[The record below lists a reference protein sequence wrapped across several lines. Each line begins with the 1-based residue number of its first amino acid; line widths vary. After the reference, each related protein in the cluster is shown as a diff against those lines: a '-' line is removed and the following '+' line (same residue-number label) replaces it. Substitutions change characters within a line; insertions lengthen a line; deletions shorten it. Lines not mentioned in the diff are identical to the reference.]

1 MASGMDI
8 EEYPKFLSPGNMLV
22 FGPSKSGK
30 SSFLHKLITN
40 RNEVFAFTD
49 GNTAFKSIIYYYGSR
64 WQPLFQVMSQEVP
77 EIQFRMGY
85 PRNPIAEEIDVADR
99 PALVIFDD
107 LEKEIEDSKDAGNLF
122 TRDSHHLGL
131 YAVMVFQNIF
141 PQGKNSTAIYRN
153 ADTVVYFRYGN
164 NDHQL
169 LMRFRN
175 FYSRANQAKDL
186 MEIYKKWTERRGGYM
201 IVDNHPDLIGK
212 EKFTIRT
219 NIFPEDM
226 ENLKSRVA
234 MVNRKSVKRTRQNLD
249 GQTYK
254 HQKGA
259 GAPMVTNHYVSADAH
274 KIYDQ
279 PMYFSRYGQSTY
291 VRDPQYLRKVKN
303 DSYRFTSYV

>member
-1 MASGMDI
+1 MTSDLEI
-8 EEYPKFLSPGNMLV
+8 EEYPKFISPGNMLI

-30 SSFLHKLITN
+30 STFLHRLITN
-40 RNEVFAFTD
+40 RNDVFTFTD
-49 GNTAFKSIIYYYGSR
+49 GNSEFKSIIYYYGSR
-64 WQPLFQVMSQEVP
+64 WQPLFHLISQEVP

-85 PRNPIAEEIDVADR
+85 PRNPIAEEIGPEER

-107 LEKEIEDSKDAGNLF
+107 LEKEIESSQHAGNLF

-169 LMRFRN
+169 LTRFRN
-175 FYSRANQAKDL
+175 FYSRANQARDL
-186 MEIYKKWTERRGGYM
+186 MEVYKKWTERRGGYM
-201 IVDNHPDLIGK
+201 IVDNHPDLHSK
-212 EKFTIRT
+212 DKFTIRT

-226 ENLKSRVA
+226 ENLQSRVA
-234 MVNRKSVKRTRQNLD
+234 MMNRKSVKRSRQS
-249 GQTYK
+249 GQPYK
-254 HQKGA
+254 HQKGSGIA
-259 GAPMVTNHYVSADAH
+259 LTNNYVSEGSK

-279 PMYFSRYGQSTY
+279 PMYFSRYGQPTY
-291 VRDPQYLRKVKN
+291 VRDSHYLRRLTN
-303 DSYRFTSYV
+303 DSYRFKSYT